1 MNQVFKKSTLRHGNN
16 LKRIISPV
24 QYPTGS
30 INLHMRSN
38 KLSPW
43 LGLVFILFMASCG
56 NQGNQVNNELAI
68 PVSVSDVVKKP
79 IVQFISTTGTATA
92 ASVTTLSTEMA
103 GIYFLVK
110 NPKTGSDFK
119 LGDIVEK
126 GQVIIRLENPETE
139 NTIAIKTKKLN
150 LDISELEYQKQKS
163 LYEKGGVTLREM
175 KNSEVAQATAN
186 TDYENAKIQL
196 AKMQIISP
204 FRGAIVDLPQVTNG
218 TRVILGAAAVTLM
231 DYSKL
236 LMEINLPEKNITT
249 IHVGQDV
256 AITNYTLPKDT
267 LKAKINELS
276 PVVST
281 ETRTFKGR
289 LVIDNPALKL
299 RPGMFVKADI
309 EVARRD
315 SAIVISK
322 EIVVSGNRGKT
333 IYIVEKG
340 VARERI
346 ITTGL
351 ENETS
356 LEVIEGLKK
365 NERVVT
371 KGFETLRNNSKVKII
386 NQ

>member
-1 MNQVFKKSTLRHGNN
+1 MKFTLKESGR
-16 LKRIISPV
+16 
-24 QYPTGS
+24 
-30 INLHMRSN
+30 
-38 KLSPW
+38 W
-43 LGLVFILFMASCG
+43 FLVFLIPVMAACG
-56 NQGNQVNNELAI
+56 NQGSQVNTELAI

-92 ASVTTLSTEMA
+92 ASQTTLNTEMA
-103 GIYFLVK
+103 GIYFLSK
-110 NPKTGSDFK
+110 NPKTGTPFK
-119 LGDIVEK
+119 LGDIVDK

-139 NTIAIKTKKLN
+139 NTIAVKTKKLN
-150 LDISELEYQKQKS
+150 LDISELEFQKQKS

-175 KNSEVAQATAN
+175 KNSEVALAQAN

-196 AKMQIISP
+196 TKFEIISP

-218 TRVILGAAAVTLM
+218 TRVIANAASVTLM

-236 LMEINLPEKNITT
+236 LMEINLPEKNIST
-249 IHVGQDV
+249 INIGQDV

-281 ETRTFKGR
+281 ETRTFKGK
-289 LVIDNPALKL
+289 LVIDNPGLKL

-322 EIVVSGNRGKT
+322 DIIVSGNRGKT
-333 IYIVEKG
+333 VFIVEKG
-340 VARERI
+340 ATRERI

-356 LEVIEGLKK
+356 VEVIEGLKK

>member
-1 MNQVFKKSTLRHGNN
+1 MNQAFKKSTLRHGNHS
-16 LKRIISPV
+16 KRFISPV
-24 QYPTGS
+24 RDLTS
-30 INLHMRSN
+30 SKNLHMRSN
-38 KLSPW
+38 KRLPW
-43 LGLVFILFMASCG
+43 LGLMFILVVAACG

-79 IVQFISTTGTATA
+79 IIQFISTTGTATA

-267 LKAKINELS
+267 FKAKINELS

>member
-1 MNQVFKKSTLRHGNN
+1 MKFQLKKSVRWFLAA
-16 LKRIISPV
+16 LIPFV
-24 QYPTGS
+24 
-30 INLHMRSN
+30 
-38 KLSPW
+38 
-43 LGLVFILFMASCG
+43 AACG
-56 NQGNQVNNELAI
+56 NQGNQVNTELAI

-79 IVQFISTTGTATA
+79 IVQYISTTGTATA
-92 ASVTTLSTEMA
+92 ASQTTLNTEMA
-103 GIYFLVK
+103 GIYFLGK
-110 NPKTGSDFK
+110 NPKTGTPFK
-119 LGDIVEK
+119 LGDIIEK

-150 LDISELEYQKQKS
+150 LDISELESQKQKS

-175 KNSEVAQATAN
+175 KNSEVALAQAN

-196 AKMQIISP
+196 AKFEIISP

-218 TRVILGAAAVTLM
+218 TRVAVNAAAVTIM

-236 LMEINLPEKNITT
+236 MMEINLPEKNIST
-249 IHVGQDV
+249 INVGQEV

-281 ETRTFKGR
+281 ETRTFKGK
-289 LVIDNPALKL
+289 LVIDNPGLKL

-315 SAIVISK
+315 STIVISK
-322 EIVVSGNRGKT
+322 EIIVSGNRGKT
-333 IYIVEKG
+333 VFIVEKG
-340 VARERI
+340 AVRERV

-356 LEVIEGLKK
+356 VEVIEGLKK

>member
-1 MNQVFKKSTLRHGNN
+1 MNQAFKKSSLRHGNN
-16 LKRIISPV
+16 LNRIISRIQDPKS
-24 QYPTGS
+24 S
-30 INLHMRSN
+30 INFRIRSN
-38 KLSPW
+38 KLLPW
-43 LGLVFILFMASCG
+43 LGLVSILFMASCG
-56 NQGNQVNNELAI
+56 NQGNQINNELAI

-79 IVQFISTTGTATA
+79 IIQFISTTGTATA

-110 NPKTGSDFK
+110 NPKTGNDFK

-150 LDISELEYQKQKS
+150 LDISELEFQKQKS

-175 KNSEVAQATAN
+175 KNSEVALATAN
-186 TDYENAKIQL
+186 TDYENARIQL

-204 FRGAIVDLPQVTNG
+204 FRGAIVDLPLVTNG

-322 EIVVSGNRGKT
+322 EMVV
-333 IYIVEKG
+333 
-340 VARERI
+340 
-346 ITTGL
+346 
-351 ENETS
+351 
-356 LEVIEGLKK
+356 
-365 NERVVT
+365 
-371 KGFETLRNNSKVKII
+371 
-386 NQ
+386 

>member
-1 MNQVFKKSTLRHGNN
+1 MESKFRKSSKWIVLA
-16 LKRIISPV
+16 LIPII
-24 QYPTGS
+24 
-30 INLHMRSN
+30 
-38 KLSPW
+38 
-43 LGLVFILFMASCG
+43 AACG
-56 NQGNQVNNELAI
+56 NQGNQVSSDLAI
-68 PVSVSDVVKKP
+68 PVSVTDVLKKP
-79 IVQFISTTGTATA
+79 IVQYISTTGTATA
-92 ASVTTLSTEMA
+92 ASQTTLNTEMA
-103 GIYFLVK
+103 GIYFLGK
-110 NPKTGSDFK
+110 NPRTGGAFK

-126 GQVIIRLENPETE
+126 GEVIIRLENPETE
-139 NTIAIKTKKLN
+139 NTIAVKTKKLN
-150 LDISELEYQKQKS
+150 LDISDLEYQKQKS

-175 KNSEVAQATAN
+175 KNSEVALANAN

-196 AKMQIISP
+196 AKMQIVSP
-204 FRGAIVDLPQVTNG
+204 FRGVIVDLPQVTNG
-218 TRVILGAAAVTLM
+218 TRVVTNAAAVTLM
-231 DYSKL
+231 DYSRL
-236 LMEINLPEKNITT
+236 LMEINLPEKNITS
-249 IHVGQDV
+249 IHLGQDV

-289 LVIDNPALKL
+289 LVIDNPELKL

-322 EIVVSGNRGKT
+322 EIIVSGNRGKT
-333 IYIVEKG
+333 VYVVEKG
-340 VARERI
+340 ASRERI

-356 LEVIEGLKK
+356 VEVIEGLKK

>member
-1 MNQVFKKSTLRHGNN
+1 MKLKKSSKWVLFA
-16 LKRIISPV
+16 LIPV
-24 QYPTGS
+24 
-30 INLHMRSN
+30 
-38 KLSPW
+38 
-43 LGLVFILFMASCG
+43 MAACG
-56 NQGNQVNNELAI
+56 NQGSQINNELAI
-68 PVSVSDVVKKP
+68 PVSVSDVIKKP
-79 IVQFISTTGTATA
+79 IVQYISTTGTANA
-92 ASVTTLSTEMA
+92 ASQVILYTEMA
-103 GIYFLVK
+103 GIYRLAK
-110 NPKTGSDFK
+110 NPKTGSEFK

-126 GQVIIRLENPETE
+126 GQVILKLENPETQ
-139 NTIAIKTKKLN
+139 NSIAITTKKLN
-150 LDISELEYQKQKS
+150 LDIAELETQKQKS

-175 KNSEVAQATAN
+175 KNSEVSLAQAN

-196 AKMQIISP
+196 AKMEVIAP

-218 TRVILGAAAVTLM
+218 TKVVTNAAAVTLM

-249 IHVGQDV
+249 IHIGQDV
-256 AITNYTLPKDT
+256 SITNYTLPKDT

-281 ETRTFKGR
+281 ETRTFKGK
-289 LVIDNPALKL
+289 LVIENPDLKL

-322 EIVVSGNRGKT
+322 DIIVTGNKGKT
-333 IYIVEKG
+333 VYIVEKG
-340 VARERI
+340 ASRERI

-356 LEVIEGLKK
+356 VEVIEGLKK

>member
-1 MNQVFKKSTLRHGNN
+1 MESKFRKSSKWIVLA
-16 LKRIISPV
+16 LIPII
-24 QYPTGS
+24 
-30 INLHMRSN
+30 
-38 KLSPW
+38 
-43 LGLVFILFMASCG
+43 AACG
-56 NQGNQVNNELAI
+56 NQGNQVSSDLAI
-68 PVSVSDVVKKP
+68 PVSVTDVLKKP
-79 IVQFISTTGTATA
+79 IVQYISTTGTATA
-92 ASVTTLSTEMA
+92 ASQTTLNTEMA
-103 GIYFLVK
+103 GIYFLGK
-110 NPKTGSDFK
+110 NPRTGGAFK

-126 GQVIIRLENPETE
+126 GEVIIRLENPETE
-139 NTIAIKTKKLN
+139 NTIAVKTKKLN
-150 LDISELEYQKQKS
+150 LDISDLEYQKQKS

-175 KNSEVAQATAN
+175 KNSEVALANAN

-196 AKMQIISP
+196 AKMQIASP
-204 FRGAIVDLPQVTNG
+204 FRGVIVDLPQVTNG
-218 TRVILGAAAVTLM
+218 TRVVTNAAAVTLM
-231 DYSKL
+231 DYSRL

-249 IHVGQDV
+249 IHLGQDV

-289 LVIDNPALKL
+289 LVIDNPELKL

-322 EIVVSGNRGKT
+322 EIIVSGNRGKT
-333 IYIVEKG
+333 VYVVEKG
-340 VARERI
+340 ASRERI

-356 LEVIEGLKK
+356 VEVIEGLKK